1 MGLLSAFELQG
12 LLELVNVVLLSG
24 IVIVSCALLLYLIIY
39 NPRNNVARSFAALL
53 ACVLGTYFVD
63 LALFGVED
71 LDAAIV
77 WLRFQWVGI
86 AFAPAA
92 YLSFSNAVL
101 ITTGARSR
109 LRDVAVRVSYFLS
122 AFLLLGVAFSDLV
135 VRDGALARGALHL
148 LPGQFFPFFVAYFF
162 AAVGWGAVNVLWAR
176 RRCLTSTSRRR
187 MAYLAATFAAPA
199 AGVFPYLLLTGW
211 PDSALGTALW
221 LLLVLGNVGV
231 GLMLVLL
238 AYSVA
243 FFGALTP
250 DRVVKHRLVR
260 FLLRGPFVATLVVV
274 VIIAASQAEGWL
286 GLPGRRLMLFGAV
299 GVILLLQLGIELAK
313 PVIDRA
319 LYRQDQPE
327 IAWIQ
332 DLSNRLLT
340 TTDLRQFL
348 ENVLTALCDLL
359 RVKTAFVAVID
370 GGVPHLEVVCGP
382 LEPGTA
388 DDLPPEAWQVPAE
401 AEPTLASPRPEPATS
416 SAASPATSSA
426 ELARPEGSVGLPA
439 VSLVEPP
446 AVSLVEPPAASSVE
460 PPAVSSVEP
469 SKGRHIERHGDLF
482 VWNGYWLAPLRTP
495 SSSSPPEGGGKGGDV
510 IGVVGIAARAPRPDL
525 SPEEQTGMDVLL
537 AQAVA
542 ALEDRQLQQGLFSAL
557 EWIIPEI
564 EDIQRRR
571 GVVHY
576 IGEQALSGFS
586 LVEAAEFRQ
595 WVRDAL
601 SHYWG
606 GPKLTTNP
614 LLALHVVER
623 AAREHNGN
631 VMQGLR
637 AVLKQA
643 IDHLRP
649 DGQRQMTAPEWM
661 LYNILE
667 LKFLQGRRV
676 REVARRLAMSESDL
690 YRKQRVAIEAVAQM
704 LAEMER
710 EELSN
715 RKTASEE
722 V

>member
-1 MGLLSAFELQG
+1 MGLLSAFALQELF
-12 LLELVNVVLLSG
+12 ELINVVLASG
-24 IVIVSCALLLYLIIY
+24 IVIVSCALLLYLVIY
-39 NPRNNVARSFAALL
+39 NPHNNVARSFAALL
-53 ACVLGTYFVD
+53 ACVLVTYFVD
-63 LALFGVED
+63 LALFGVEN
-71 LDAAIV
+71 LDAATP

-86 AFAPAA
+86 AFTPAA
-92 YLSFSNAVL
+92 YLSFSNALL

-109 LRDVAVRVSYFLS
+109 LRDVAVRVSYLLS

-135 VRDGALARGALHL
+135 VRGGALAHRATYL
-148 LPGQFFPFFVAYFF
+148 LPGLLFPLFVLYFF
-162 AAVGWGAVNVLWAR
+162 AAVGWGVANVLWAR

-187 MAYLAATFAAPA
+187 MTYLIATFAAPA

-211 PDSALGTALW
+211 PPSAHGAALW
-221 LLLVLGNVGV
+221 LLLVLVNVSV
-231 GLMLVLL
+231 GLMLVFL

-286 GLPGRRLMLFGAV
+286 GLPSSRLMLFGAV

-313 PVIDRA
+313 PLLDRA

-327 IAWIQ
+327 IEWIQ
-332 DLSNRLLT
+332 ELSNRLLT

-359 RVKTAFVAVID
+359 RVETAFVAVID
-370 GGVPHLEVVCGP
+370 GGRPHLEVVCGP

-388 DDLPPEAWQVPAE
+388 EGLPTEAWLVSAE
-401 AEPTLASPRPEPATS
+401 AEP
-416 SAASPATSSA
+416 
-426 ELARPEGSVGLPA
+426 
-439 VSLVEPP
+439 
-446 AVSLVEPPAASSVE
+446 
-460 PPAVSSVEP
+460 
-469 SKGRHIERHGDLF
+469 SKERRIERYGDLF
-482 VWNGYWLAPLRTP
+482 VWNGYWLTPLRIQ
-495 SSSSPPEGGGKGGDV
+495 GQDGV
-510 IGVVGIAARAPRPDL
+510 VGVVGIAARAPEPDL
-525 SPEEQTGMDVLL
+525 SPEERVGMENLF
-537 AQAVA
+537 AQATV
-542 ALEDRQLQQGLFSAL
+542 ALEDRQLQQGIFSAL
-557 EWIIPEI
+557 QRIIPEI

-576 IGEQALSGFS
+576 TGEQALSGFS
-586 LVEAAEFRQ
+586 PVGAAEFRQ

-606 GPKLTTNP
+606 GPKLTTSP

-623 AAREHNGN
+623 AAREHDGN

-643 IDHLRP
+643 IERLRP
-649 DGQRQMTAPEWM
+649 DGQRQMTAPEWI

-690 YRKQRVAIEAVAQM
+690 YRKQRVAIEAVAQT
-704 LAEMER
+704 LAEMEQ
-710 EELSN
+710 EELGNQEDDSPP
-715 RKTASEE
+715 S
-722 V
+722 